1 VKIWYASARARWT
14 LVGAVAGS
22 LLVLVFTVLVLRPVP
37 EEPAP
42 AVAGPW
48 EPPSAAAAPIA
59 VSEPDDQATTPAP
72 VRTSD
77 PAKTSATRPPATRRP
92 PTRPPATRAPSK
104 RPSPPAGP
112 NLSLRADGE
121 ADGST
126 KAQGRSFKDVRDG
139 DLGTF
144 WSPIGTTGEISIK
157 WPVPV
162 PVSRI
167 RIREA
172 AGGGRIG
179 AWQVRNHDDDALL
192 AAGDGAGTIT
202 FAPVSLRKITFV
214 ILAADGTPR
223 VAEYETR

>member
-1 VKIWYASARARWT
+1 MIWYASPRARWT
-14 LVGAVAGS
+14 LISAVAGS
-22 LLVLVFTVLVLRPVP
+22 LLLFGFAVLALRPTPP
-37 EEPAP
+37 EQEL

-48 EPPSAAAAPIA
+48 EPPSAAAPPPI
-59 VSEPDDQATTPAP
+59 VSSEPDDQATTAAPA
-72 VRTSD
+72 RTSS
-77 PAKTSATRPPATRRP
+77 PSKTPATRRP
-92 PTRPPATRAPSK
+92 TTRPPVTRTPSK
-104 RPSPPAGP
+104 RPTPPAGP

-162 PVSRI
+162 TVSRI

-172 AGGGRIG
+172 PGGGRIG
-179 AWQVRNHDDDALL
+179 AWQVRNHDNDALL
-192 AAGDGAGTIT
+192 ATGDGAGTIA

-214 ILAADGTPR
+214 ILGADGMPR

>member
-1 VKIWYASARARWT
+1 MIWYASTRARWT
-14 LVGAVAGS
+14 LVGAVVGS
-22 LLVLVFTVLVLRPVP
+22 LLVVGFTVLVLRPVQP
-37 EEPAP
+37 EQVLE
-42 AVAGPW
+42 VAGPW
-48 EPPSAAAAPIA
+48 EPPSAVAPP
-59 VSEPDDQATTPAP
+59 VVPSEPEDQATTPPPA
-72 VRTSD
+72 RTSN
-77 PAKTSATRPPATRRP
+77 PPKAAVTRRP
-92 PTRPPATRAPSK
+92 TSRPPVSRTPSK
-104 RPSPPAGP
+104 RPTPSAGP

-162 PVSRI
+162 SVSRI

-172 AGGGRIG
+172 SGGGRIG
-179 AWQVRNHDDDALL
+179 SWQVRNHDDNAVL
-192 AAGDGAGTIT
+192 AAGNGAGTIT

>member
-1 VKIWYASARARWT
+1 MIWYASARARWT
-14 LVGAVAGS
+14 LVGAVVGS
-22 LLVLVFTVLVLRPVP
+22 LLVVGFTVLVLRPAP
-37 EEPAP
+37 PEPALE
-42 AVAGPW
+42 VAGPW
-48 EPPSAAAAPIA
+48 EPPSAVVPPA
-59 VSEPDDQATTPAP
+59 VPPVVASEPEDQATTPPPA
-72 VRTSD
+72 RTST
-77 PAKTSATRPPATRRP
+77 PPKAAVTSRPTTRPPVTRS
-92 PTRPPATRAPSK
+92 PSK
-104 RPSPPAGP
+104 RPAPPAGP

-162 PVSRI
+162 SVSRI

-172 AGGGRIG
+172 SGGGRIG
-179 AWQVRNHDDDALL
+179 SWQVRNHDNNAVL